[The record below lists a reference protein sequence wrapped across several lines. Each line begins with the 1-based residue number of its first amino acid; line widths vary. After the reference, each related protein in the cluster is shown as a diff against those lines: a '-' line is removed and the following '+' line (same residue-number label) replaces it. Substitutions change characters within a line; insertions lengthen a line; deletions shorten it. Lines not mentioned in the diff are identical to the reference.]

1 MRDFLT
7 SASKGDSIE
16 AAAALEGVVWIQK
29 VSALFLGCLKSQDI
43 LYIISDLLPSSR
55 RTLQLK
61 VAEDVSTLVKVKFRG
76 RGGGL
81 VQVTNL
87 DQIPLCSNLVASTLY
102 EPADNA
108 LLYGGQI

>member
-61 VAEDVSTLVKVKFRG
+61 VAEDVSTLVKVK
-76 RGGGL
+76 
-81 VQVTNL
+81 VNW
-87 DQIPLCSNLVASTLY
+87 
-102 EPADNA
+102 PAFICCYSVNEFVSFKFPRRR
-108 LLYGGQI
+108 LMNGSVKFIEE

>member
-7 SASKGDSIE
+7 SASKGGSIE

-43 LYIISDLLPSSR
+43 LYIVSDLLPSSR

-61 VAEDVSTLVKVKFRG
+61 VAEDVSTLVR
-76 RGGGL
+76 L
-81 VQVTNL
+81 NL
-87 DQIPLCSNLVASTLY
+87 ISMKILLASPLSMNGVH
-102 EPADNA
+102 N
-108 LLYGGQI
+108 Q